1 MQKIKKLIIFI
12 FLLASCGDG
21 GANELQELA
30 VTSTTNNTTSST
42 NQEVASQDK
51 EELKSECPLDEEKRF
66 KIEIINESLD
76 KTNLGLFFYINSLF
90 NPLEEN
96 IKTQCVGI
104 NDINTFKFDFDM
116 NNPPNI
122 GRFGAGT
129 ENWYDIC
136 YQPKKDLFLS
146 EEKITFLFSDDEIKI
161 TSELIYDRVI
171 DRETRLVTF
180 SKDDDSK
187 PNKYCDNVDLN
198 TSLPSTT
205 TTTTLPENVVIE
217 FENCIESIKDDAP
230 FKLEFVIYAGNNDID
245 DITVFQKFLNNEYT
259 ESFKDSGLDLPVRG
273 SYSGYYNSYD
283 LKTVQANNWIK
294 EFKVTVKTKS
304 GSITTKTC
312 KQTVIVTNPVTTT
325 TTAPTTTT
333 VPETTTTT
341 TVPVDY
347 PQLAI
352 VEVSDSIPDY
362 NRDDWNH
369 WIDENSDCQNTRHEV
384 LIEESQ
390 ETVTYTSDTYCFVST
405 GKWFGYY
412 TGQYYYN
419 ASELDMDHFIPLR
432 NAHQSGGY
440 NWSSSKKE
448 EFANY
453 RLDPDNLIAVNLSA
467 NRSKGAKG
475 PEEWKPA
482 NVDYWCQY
490 AYDWIRIKE
499 FWSLTATQA
508 EWDALISMIETCP
521 EDFKYADAQQE
532 PLAELPT
539 PTTTT
544 TSTTTTTV
552 GGSQPANPGN
562 SKNCGD
568 FSNYAEAKAWFDTY
582 YPFYGDIGDLD
593 RDEDLIPC
601 ESLSG
606 AP

>member
-1 MQKIKKLIIFI
+1 
-12 FLLASCGDG
+12 
-21 GANELQELA
+21 
-30 VTSTTNNTTSST
+30 
-42 NQEVASQDK
+42 
-51 EELKSECPLDEEKRF
+51 
-66 KIEIINESLD
+66 
-76 KTNLGLFFYINSLF
+76 
-90 NPLEEN
+90 
-96 IKTQCVGI
+96 
-104 NDINTFKFDFDM
+104 
-116 NNPPNI
+116 
-122 GRFGAGT
+122 
-129 ENWYDIC
+129 
-136 YQPKKDLFLS
+136 
-146 EEKITFLFSDDEIKI
+146 
-161 TSELIYDRVI
+161 
-171 DRETRLVTF
+171 
-180 SKDDDSK
+180 
-187 PNKYCDNVDLN
+187 
-198 TSLPSTT
+198 
-205 TTTTLPENVVIE
+205 
-217 FENCIESIKDDAP
+217 
-230 FKLEFVIYAGNNDID
+230 
-245 DITVFQKFLNNEYT
+245 
-259 ESFKDSGLDLPVRG
+259 
-273 SYSGYYNSYD
+273 
-283 LKTVQANNWIK
+283 
-294 EFKVTVKTKS
+294 
-304 GSITTKTC
+304 
-312 KQTVIVTNPVTTT
+312 
-325 TTAPTTTT
+325 
-333 VPETTTTT
+333 
-341 TVPVDY
+341 
-347 PQLAI
+347 
-352 VEVSDSIPDY
+352 VEVSNSIPDY

-390 ETVTYTSDTYCFVST
+390 ETVTYTSDTYCSVST

-419 ASELDMDHFIPLR
+419 ASELDMDHFIPLK

-475 PEEWKPA
+475 PDEWKPT
-482 NVDYWCQY
+482 NTDYWCQY

-508 EWDALISMIETCP
+508 EWDALVSMIETCP

-552 GGSQPANPGN
+552 GSSQPANPGN

>member
-1 MQKIKKLIIFI
+1 MKKLLLVLFI
-12 FLLASCGDG
+12 VSTCGGSEVNNKSISTSDDSTLEIAS
-21 GANELQELA
+21 
-30 VTSTTNNTTSST
+30 TSTTLAITTT
-42 NQEVASQDK
+42 TVAD
-51 EELKSECPLDEEKRF
+51 
-66 KIEIINESLD
+66 
-76 KTNLGLFFYINSLF
+76 T
-90 NPLEEN
+90 
-96 IKTQCVGI
+96 T
-104 NDINTFKFDFDM
+104 T
-116 NNPPNI
+116 
-122 GRFGAGT
+122 T
-129 ENWYDIC
+129 
-136 YQPKKDLFLS
+136 
-146 EEKITFLFSDDEIKI
+146 T
-161 TSELIYDRVI
+161 
-171 DRETRLVTF
+171 
-180 SKDDDSK
+180 
-187 PNKYCDNVDLN
+187 
-198 TSLPSTT
+198 STT
-205 TTTTLPENVVIE
+205 TTTVA
-217 FENCIESIKDDAP
+217 D
-230 FKLEFVIYAGNNDID
+230 
-245 DITVFQKFLNNEYT
+245 
-259 ESFKDSGLDLPVRG
+259 
-273 SYSGYYNSYD
+273 
-283 LKTVQANNWIK
+283 
-294 EFKVTVKTKS
+294 
-304 GSITTKTC
+304 
-312 KQTVIVTNPVTTT
+312 TTT
-325 TTAPTTTT
+325 TTSTTVADTTTT
-333 VPETTTTT
+333 TSTTVADTTTTTSTTSTSTTTT
-341 TVPVDY
+341 TVPITTDY
-347 PQLAI
+347 PQLTI
-352 VEVSDSIPDY
+352 LEVSNSIPDY

-390 ETVTYTSDTYCFVST
+390 ETVTYTSDTYCLVST

-419 ASELDMDHFIPLR
+419 ASELDMDHFIPLK

-475 PEEWKPA
+475 PDEWKPT
-482 NVDYWCQY
+482 NTDYWCQY

-508 EWDALISMIETCP
+508 EWEALVSMIATCP
-521 EDFKYADAQQE
+521 ENFKYADAQQE

-544 TSTTTTTV
+544 TTV
-552 GGSQPANPGN
+552 AGSSQPANPGN